1 MARTIARN
9 LRIAEYV
16 LSSATMIS
24 RLLDLLLQVLQRNSV
39 QDIGSAVTLTTANP
53 IYLLLAFVLLKVVGM
68 QQHI

>member
-24 RLLDLLLQVLQRNSV
+24 TLFDLLLQVLQRNVV